1 MKKILV
7 PVMFAACITFS
18 AVSCK
23 KENAEEGTATVE
35 VKDEGKANEIIEFN
49 NNFLSK
55 YRNRTSNVDKM
66 VEYANKVEGKIKGT
80 TTMLFATPIMP
91 SVGRD
96 AKLTDAFGKD
106 KEAFE
111 KMFADL
117 EAKYKLIADKYE
129 TLKAYMAAED
139 YKDDKGAKAAALRDE
154 INAESKSYFELND
167 AFHAKL
173 RPVAEA
179 AENIILKD
187 HPLKEYIIGSK
198 KVLSE
203 ADELVEQIYNQYEAQ
218 QYDTAVLQAG
228 YDKLE
233 KALKENEAREFK
245 VSDAQYEYKKSGY
258 QNFNKSI
265 ESYLGTIRKEM
276 RDAASSKKFT
286 DAQIGS
292 IESAYKSVISNYNSF
307 VD

>member
-1 MKKILV
+1 
-7 PVMFAACITFS
+7 MFAACIAFS
-18 AVSCK
+18 IVSCK
-23 KENAEEGTATVE
+23 KENTKDGTPTTLE

-55 YRNRTSNVDKM
+55 YRNRTSNVEKM
-66 VEYANKVEGKIKGT
+66 MDYANKVEGKIKGT

-106 KEAFE
+106 KETLE
-111 KMFADL
+111 KMFTDL
-117 EAKYKLIADKYE
+117 ETKYKLITDKYE
-129 TLKAYMAAED
+129 ALKAYMAAED
-139 YKDDKGAKAAALRDE
+139 YKDDKGTKAAALRDE
-154 INAESKSYFELND
+154 INTESKAYFDLND

-173 RPVAEA
+173 KPIAEA

-187 HPLKEYIIGSK
+187 HPLKEYIVGSK

-203 ADELVEQIYNQYEAQ
+203 ADALIEQVYNQYEAQ
-218 QYDTAVLQAG
+218 QYDAAVLQAG

-233 KALKENEAREFK
+233 KALKENQAREFK

-258 QNFNKSI
+258 EDFNKSI
-265 ESYLGTIRKEM
+265 ENYLGTLRKEM
-276 RDAASSKKFT
+276 RDVESSKNFT
-286 DAQIGS
+286 DSQISS
-292 IESAYKSVISNYNSF
+292 IESAYKSVISTYNSF